1 MKKDKDLLL
10 KYLCMALPYGVI
22 CNDNR
27 HGSSRVTNIDI
38 TPDDIEHKNPKVVL
52 YYFDFDE
59 CGGLKNCKPYLRTMS
74 SMTEDE
80 SSELSNIISEWW
92 DKELFTLTEEPM
104 IEFALSRL
112 KYSINPMLFNW
123 LLENHFDFMG
133 LIPKDLAIE
142 VTESNNTYKE

>member
-1 MKKDKDLLL
+1 
-10 KYLCMALPYGVI
+10 
-22 CNDNR
+22 
-27 HGSSRVTNIDI
+27 
-38 TPDDIEHKNPKVVL
+38 
-52 YYFDFDE
+52 
-59 CGGLKNCKPYLRTMS
+59 MS

-142 VTESNNTYKE
+142 VTESNNPYKE

>member
-142 VTESNNTYKE
+142 VTESNNPYKE